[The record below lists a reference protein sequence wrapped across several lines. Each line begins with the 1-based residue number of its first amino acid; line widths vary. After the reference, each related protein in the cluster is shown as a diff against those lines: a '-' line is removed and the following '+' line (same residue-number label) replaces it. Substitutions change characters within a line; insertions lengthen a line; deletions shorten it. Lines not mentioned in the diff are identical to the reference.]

1 MGKTKVFLRA
11 GQMAELDA
19 RRAEVLAKAAKLIQR
34 QIRTHLAR
42 KEFITLRK
50 ATIHIQKIWRGHI
63 SSPKRLTFLVMSF
76 FFFSASLLWF
86 CSGKNRSYYF
96 AGFTFSAKLA
106 RKLYEHMRR
115 EAASI
120 RIQKHVRA
128 HRARI
133 NYTTLQASAIVIQSG
148 LRALAARN
156 EYRYRRRTK
165 ASTKI
170 QVNTSLEKI
179 FLPIIKFPN
188 M

>member
-1 MGKTKVFLRA
+1 
-11 GQMAELDA
+11 
-19 RRAEVLAKAAKLIQR
+19 
-34 QIRTHLAR
+34 
-42 KEFITLRK
+42 
-50 ATIHIQKIWRGHI
+50 
-63 SSPKRLTFLVMSF
+63 MSF

-86 CSGKNRSYYF
+86 CSGNNRSYYF

-179 FLPIIKFPN
+179 SNTNIDHDMLNEKNWNPKCDFSLKNSSKFHQ
-188 M
+188 